1 LAKTAV
7 AQAVAVKAVN
17 RVIVRKKMTNLD
29 QAVIDLHNIARTIE
43 QEIGIGKL
51 SIECRRLADRL
62 SDIINPI
69 PVAEYQGKGD
79 Q

>member
-1 LAKTAV
+1 MV

-29 QAVIDLHNIARTIE
+29 QAVIDLHNIARIIE
-43 QEIGIGKL
+43 TELGTGKL
-51 SIECRRLADRL
+51 SVECRHLADRL
-62 SDIINPI
+62 STVIKPI
-69 PVAEYQGKGD
+69 LVSEYQGKGD

>member
-1 LAKTAV
+1 MV
-7 AQAVAVKAVN
+7 AQVAVNKAVV
-17 RVIVRKKMTNLD
+17 RVIVRIMMTNLD
-29 QAVIDLHNIARTIE
+29 QAVIDLHNVARTIE

-62 SDIINPI
+62 LEVIKPI
-69 PVAEYQGKGD
+69 LVTEYQGKGD

>member
-1 LAKTAV
+1 MV
-7 AQAVAVKAVN
+7 AQVAVNKAVV
-17 RVIVRKKMTNLD
+17 RVIVRIMMTNLD
-29 QAVIDLHNIARTIE
+29 QAVIDLHNVARTIE

-62 SDIINPI
+62 SEVIKPI
-69 PVAEYQGKGD
+69 LVAEYQGKGD

>member
-1 LAKTAV
+1 MV
-7 AQAVAVKAVN
+7 AQAIAVKAVN

-29 QAVIDLHNIARTIE
+29 QAVIELHNIARTIE
-43 QEIGIGKL
+43 QEIGTGKL

-62 SDIINPI
+62 SDVIKPI
-69 PVAEYQGKGD
+69 LVAEYQGKGD

>member
-1 LAKTAV
+1 
-7 AQAVAVKAVN
+7 
-17 RVIVRKKMTNLD
+17 MTNLD

-43 QEIGIGKL
+43 QDLGIGKL

-62 SDIINPI
+62 SECITPLPI
-69 PVAEYQGKGD
+69 TEYQGKGD

>member
-1 LAKTAV
+1 MV
-7 AQAVAVKAVN
+7 AQVAVNKAVV
-17 RVIVRKKMTNLD
+17 RVIVRMKMTNLG

-43 QEIGIGKL
+43 QEFGTCKL

-62 SDIINPI
+62 SDNINPL
-69 PVAEYQGKGD
+69 PTTEYQGTGE